1 MYVFNPISQIDIYGL
16 EIKSVDPTVQ
26 GAINNIRNSSYG
38 KDPSSVFKQL
48 DSQPG
53 DIEIKA
59 GDSSG
64 YNFREDSVTVSKKGD
79 GMFAARDSDGNLT
92 NTPGALES
100 KIVHELKHKYDYQQ
114 DPEKYLKDRETEGN
128 MRDTANEDSAINEA
142 NKYRESVGEMLRI
155 WYYNLNHYKKYE
167 R

>member
-1 MYVFNPISQIDIYGL
+1 M
-16 EIKSVDPTVQ
+16 Q

-92 NTPGALES
+92 NTTGSLES

-114 DPEKYLKDRETEGN
+114 EYLEIKI
-128 MRDTANEDSAINEA
+128 S
-142 NKYRESVGEMLRI
+142 
-155 WYYNLNHYKKYE
+155 
-167 R
+167 